1 VLAHRDDKLTPQA
14 LAGLQAEIY
23 NIIFVQHLS
32 LGPHLRVLACPTE
45 FSGVGHGFE
54 GVRVSDT
61 WVSDIPEDRATFS
74 SYLGLDRATKRGFY
88 DSHLETLILQA
99 LRDARV
105 MGQVR
110 SKGSRDNSADSTLA
124 CGRCLSAGHS
134 KVHGSCR
141 QMYLGVFLMLD
152 GVCGNCVYHSATQQ
166 CSFRRKFPQVSFSL
180 FCMLTFAQVLP
191 SSLETSI
198 VQPALRAWTRISLL
212 AVLTTR
218 LRKLFGLALKTY
230 HFATLLL
237 LVVGTLS

>member
-99 LRDARV
+99 LRDA
-105 MGQVR
+105 
-110 SKGSRDNSADSTLA
+110 
-124 CGRCLSAGHS
+124 
-134 KVHGSCR
+134 
-141 QMYLGVFLMLD
+141 
-152 GVCGNCVYHSATQQ
+152 
-166 CSFRRKFPQVSFSL
+166 
-180 FCMLTFAQVLP
+180 
-191 SSLETSI
+191 
-198 VQPALRAWTRISLL
+198 
-212 AVLTTR
+212 
-218 LRKLFGLALKTY
+218 
-230 HFATLLL
+230 
-237 LVVGTLS
+237 